1 MANLYGKKEKDST
14 FESKGSIQEII
25 GLNKVFVIENASIF
39 KSVNYMKNGI
49 PQDGAR
55 LIVDMN
61 GKKIQVHTMSQ
72 KVVSGI
78 RHLIQDG
85 LPSIDDMPND
95 NSSKVKLAS
104 YKNTNGTGYS
114 LDWDC

>member
-1 MANLYGKKEKDST
+1 MANLSGKKDST

-39 KSVNYMKNGI
+39 TSVNYKKKDGS

-55 LIVDMN
+55 LIVDLN
-61 GKKIQVHTMSQ
+61 GKKIQIHTMSG

-78 RHLIQDG
+78 KDLIEDG

-104 YKNTNGTGYS
+104 YKNEMGTGYS